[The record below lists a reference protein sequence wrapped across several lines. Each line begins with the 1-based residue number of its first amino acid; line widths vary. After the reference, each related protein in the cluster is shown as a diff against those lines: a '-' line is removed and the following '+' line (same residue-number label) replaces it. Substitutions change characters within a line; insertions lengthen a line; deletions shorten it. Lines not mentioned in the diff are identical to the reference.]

1 MSEATVSFTFT
12 GDDQTVMDQLIAW
25 FEERDLDCAVGVSS
39 NGRGYG
45 TVPSA
50 ALDDFRKLAYL
61 SSVNTDPELEA
72 A

>member
-1 MSEATVSFTFT
+1 MPDITVRLTFI
-12 GDDQTVMDQLIAW
+12 GDDQTVMDQLITW
-25 FEERDLDCAVGVSS
+25 FEERDLDCTVGVSS
-39 NGRGYG
+39 NGSGYG

-50 ALDDFRKLAYL
+50 VLDDFRKLAYL